1 MIKSNKIEV
10 RTSTKRVNEAEEN
23 TPFNVTVRMPKDI
36 QVANLR
42 VLFNREGENP
52 TVIEEMTLE
61 DGTGGTRN
69 KYTATVKLEKIGN
82 YYYHFEFNDA
92 YGNMQAIKFDRNS
105 NEPTITIGEA
115 PYFRILVVQ
124 KDFKVP
130 DFAKGA
136 IYYQL
141 IVDRFNIGRNDK
153 PQVKGRNYRNWGE
166 MPNWKKN
173 AEGKFHN
180 NDFFRGDIKGIEEK
194 LPYFKKLSVTVL
206 YISPIN
212 FSLYRYDRYAA
223 TNHMLID
230 PDAGTFEDLAS
241 LSRAAHKMGIHL
253 ILDIALNHCSSDNP
267 IFKDAISNPNS
278 PYRDWFFID
287 ENENYRYWYNE
298 FVDMP
303 IFNQQSQ
310 GYKDYV
316 YGPEGV
322 IAKFSPF
329 VDGFRLDVAE
339 ELSQETLEGIRNRAN
354 ANGKKVIIAEWWN
367 RASTGLFGK
376 CFDATTNYLFTNAMY
391 KWQMDGEAEYFA
403 WQIRDVLENYP
414 SEAVSSML
422 NSLDTHDT
430 VRSLTNIGGKWMRHG
445 IDRRWDI
452 DKDPSPWHKT
462 VNGIR
467 IFDTWQFRSDEFT
480 NDRLSP
486 QEYRRAKKL
495 YELLLILQYTLPG
508 NPCIFYGSE
517 VGMHGYKDPFN
528 RKPFP
533 WNRIDKALLHTHIM
547 LGAMRKQNREALSDA
562 NWKLVRCD
570 NEIICYKRNNLLIV
584 INRGANAFRVEIPE
598 EFKTAEIIYTSNKHQ
613 KQVNEIL
620 AETGM
625 ILRRR

>member
-1 MIKSNKIEV
+1 MKKSNKIEV
-10 RTSTKRVNEAEEN
+10 CTNTQRVNEVEEN
-23 TPFNVTVRMPKDI
+23 TSFNVTVRIPKDI
-36 QVANLR
+36 QVANLK

-52 TVIEEMTLE
+52 TVIEEMTLKE
-61 DGTGGTRN
+61 EAGGTRN

-92 YGNMQAIKFDRNS
+92 YGNTQAIKLDRNS
-105 NEPTITIGEA
+105 NNPIITKGES
-115 PYFRILVVQ
+115 PYFRILVIQ

-136 IYYQL
+136 IYYQ
-141 IVDRFNIGRNDK
+141 IVVDRFNKGKKDK
-153 PQVKGRNYRNWGE
+153 SQVKGRNYRSWGE
-166 MPNWKKN
+166 MPNWQTN
-173 AEGKFHN
+173 EEGKFHN
-180 NDFFRGDIKGIEEK
+180 NDFFGGDIKGIEEK
-194 LPYFKKLSVTVL
+194 LPYLKKLSVTVL

-223 TNHMLID
+223 TNHMLVD
-230 PDAGTFEDLAS
+230 PDAGTLEDLAH
-241 LSRAAHKMGIHL
+241 LIRAAHKMGMHL

-287 ENENYRYWYNE
+287 ENGNYRYWYNE

-316 YGPEGV
+316 YGPDGV

-354 ANGKKVIIAEWWN
+354 TNGKKVIIVEWWN
-367 RASTGLFGK
+367 KASTKLFGK
-376 CFDATTNYLFTNAMY
+376 CFDGTTNYLFTNSMY

-414 SEAVSSML
+414 SEAVSTML

-452 DKDPSPWHKT
+452 DKDPSPWHKM
-462 VNGIR
+462 VNGRR
-467 IFDTWQFRSDEFT
+467 IFDTWQFRQDEAT
-480 NDRLSP
+480 NDKLAP

-495 YELLLILQYTLPG
+495 YKLLLILQYTLPG

-533 WNRIDKALLHTHIM
+533 WNRIDKSLLHTHIM
-547 LGAMRKQNREALSDA
+547 LGAMRKQNRKALSDA
-562 NWKLVRCD
+562 NWELVRCD
-570 NEIICYKRNNLLIV
+570 NEIVCYKRNDLLIV
-584 INRGANAFRVEIPE
+584 INRGAKVLEVEIPK
-598 EFKTAEIIYTSNKHQ
+598 EFEFAEIIYTSNKHQ
-613 KQVNEIL
+613 KKVNEIL